1 YMSLSISTSPNA
13 VARTGDGVEFKIHT
27 TDSTA
32 DFYYICVKVY
42 VDDNRD
48 GSYTQVGAEL
58 KKPVD
63 SNGDAV
69 FDIAEL
75 LKKEVSDHFD
85 NYRSSSAI
93 NPSHNYDYVRKYKI
107 EYFERSGS
115 AQTAGTSSESSV
127 KYALQGG
134 LSRAK
139 KAYYEEQ
146 GGSWYTDLQNVMF
159 LTNAPRLRK
168 TVSFLQTYNY
178 HFLYFMPLTS
188 DTWHFH
194 VRVYSSAGVY
204 AGYHVL
210 TNADQYEVAI
220 LSAKY
225 SILKAN
231 ISGLPDEDTV
241 DYYVCW
247 VENDGGTKSTEKV
260 IFRYDNE
267 YHEHERYYAFNN
279 TYGLLEAIYT
289 SGLYQEETS
298 YNQTRFLN
306 EDDERSLQDV
316 YGEPTMNVNSGYVE
330 KEWLNY
336 FKEIFLSHHLY
347 ELFENYIQKIILE
360 KPKLPKPKSNI
371 HIYQVGFEYRYDD
384 ERNTDKL
391 GNEDTDINTL
401 DYYDETFYFDTQATT
416 LDLTIN
422 TTSGFKIKFGDGNE
436 ETYSSGE
443 QTLSHTYADG
453 TEKQVQI
460 ICDSALTEITKLVID
475 DQTVTGTRDLSDLTA
490 LTFLTLTGNPTT
502 RASITVSDFS
512 VFTGITR
519 IDVQHTDFTSRTLSQ
534 FEGLNSLTHLNLR
547 NCNITGSY
555 DRAANINDIAI
566 YLNIS
571 DTSVNTVTYG
581 PMPSKDGAE
590 YQLQNLTGMDATE
603 VSDILKSY
611 ASADTRSNCEINLQG
626 CNGGSIFYTDL
637 TTDGKSAYDDLLN
650 KHDWIIILDNNIG

>member
-1 YMSLSISTSPNA
+1 MSLSISTSPNT
-13 VARTGDGVEFKIHT
+13 VARTGDGIEFKIHT
-27 TDSTA
+27 TDSSA

-42 VDDNRD
+42 VDDDRD

-85 NYRSSSAI
+85 AYRASSAI
-93 NPSHNYDYVRKYKI
+93 NPSHDYDYVRKYKI

-115 AQTAGTSSESSV
+115 DQTAGTSSESSV

-178 HFLYFMPLTS
+178 HFLYFMPVTS
-188 DTWHFH
+188 DTWHLH
-194 VRVYSSAGVY
+194 VTAYSSAGVY
-204 AGYHVL
+204 TGYHVL
-210 TNADQYEVAI
+210 TNTDQYEVAI
-220 LSAKY
+220 ISAKY

-231 ISGLPDEDTV
+231 ISGLPAEDTV

-267 YHEHERYYAFNN
+267 HHEHERYYAFNN
-279 TYGLLEAIYT
+279 NYGFLEAIYT
-289 SGLYQEETS
+289 TGLYQEETS
-298 YNQTRFLN
+298 YDQTRFLN

-316 YGEPTMNVNSGYVE
+316 YGKPTMSVNSGFVE

-384 ERNTDKL
+384 ERNTDEL
-391 GNEDTDINTL
+391 GNETDNTEINRL
-401 DYYDETFYFDTQATT
+401 DYFSKTFYFTTQATT
-416 LDLTIN
+416 LGLTIN
-422 TTSGFKIKFGDGNE
+422 TTSGFKIKYGDGNE
-436 ETYSSGE
+436 ESYASGE

-475 DQTVTGTRDLSDLTA
+475 DQAVTGTRDLSDLSA
-490 LTFLTLTGNPTT
+490 LTYLTLTGNATT
-502 RASITVSDFS
+502 RATITVSDFS
-512 VFTGITR
+512 VFTNITH
-519 IDVQHTDFTSRTLSQ
+519 IDVQHTNFTSRDHTQ
-534 FEGLNSLTHLNLR
+534 FKNLDSLEHLNLN
-547 NCNITGSY
+547 NCNITGAY
-555 DRAANINDIAI
+555 DGYYYVNDNLL

-571 DTSVNTVTYG
+571 NTSVNTMSFG
-581 PMPSKDGAE
+581 PMPSVDNAE
-590 YQLQNLTGMDATE
+590 YQLQNLTSMDATE
-603 VSDILKSY
+603 VSDILRSY
-611 ASADTRSNCEINLQG
+611 LSGDTMSYCTIDMQG
-626 CNGGSIFYTDL
+626 CNSGSITYAAL
-637 TTDGKSAYDDLLN
+637 TTDGKDAYDDLINLYYWTIN
-650 KHDWIIILDNNIG
+650 LDG